1 MKPDTKAV
9 PLAIA
14 ITVGMLANIVA
25 VAVTRPAMPKLQDRH
40 PAYRV
45 DPMPAGLLQLRYIAN
60 IGEYEFPEFSAT
72 WPTWRRSTNVEDC
85 RPQPNW
91 SFKPCHKL

>member
-1 MKPDTKAV
+1 MKPDNKAV

-14 ITVGMLANIVA
+14 ITVGMLANIAA
-25 VAVTRPAMPKLQDRH
+25 VALTRPSMPALPQKVE
-40 PAYRV
+40 A

-85 RPQPNW
+85 RPQPNR
-91 SFKPCHKL
+91 SFRPCHKL